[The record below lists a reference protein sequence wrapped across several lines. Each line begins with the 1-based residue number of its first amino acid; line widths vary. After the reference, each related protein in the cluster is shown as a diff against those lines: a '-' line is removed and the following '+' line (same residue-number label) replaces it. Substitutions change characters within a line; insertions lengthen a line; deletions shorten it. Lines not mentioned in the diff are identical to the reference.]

1 MKSVTTRILAV
12 IAVVSILVNVLLFF
26 RWSPSRPVAT
36 VGQGVITKKEF
47 QNQLEYEGGQ
57 AVLTKLVFASLVSQ
71 AAARAGVMPTTA
83 DVEDRVQS
91 VRRRAP
97 QLLAPYEQDT
107 VKMGLFRQDLA
118 TNMGLENLRIRDV
131 ALTPAQISDYYA
143 HHQADFALPQQTKT
157 SVVVTPSVVD
167 AATAADL
174 LRENDPPD
182 LIARQPRMKVVGIGG
197 YNPDMSVLPP
207 ALRQQTSDWARG
219 AAMGAV
225 KTFQVGKFYMT
236 LKVTGKLPG
245 ETPPLDQIRGR
256 VEREARLALA
266 PSQADELARLYRD
279 AKPSFNSDKY
289 AAYFA
294 AVQQYPINA
303 AAPKKTA
310 KMPE

>member
-1 MKSVTTRILAV
+1 MKSVVSRIFAA
-12 IAVVSILVNVLLFF
+12 IAVVSIIVNVLLFF
-26 RWSPSRPVAT
+26 RWSPSRPVVT
-36 VGQGVITKKEF
+36 VGQGTITKKEF

-71 AAARAGVMPTTA
+71 AAARAGVMPTAA

-91 VRRRAP
+91 IRRRAP
-97 QLLAPYEQDT
+97 QVLAPYEQDS

-131 ALTPAQISDYYA
+131 ALTPAQISSYYA
-143 HHQADFALPQQTKT
+143 AHHADFALPQQTKT
-157 SVVVTPSVVD
+157 SVVVTLNAVD

-197 YNPDMSVLPP
+197 YNPDMSILSPE
-207 ALRQQTSDWARG
+207 LRQQTSDWARNAATG
-219 AAMGAV
+219 AI
-225 KTFQVGKFYMT
+225 KTFQIGDFYLT

-294 AVQQYPINA
+294 AIQQYPIST

-310 KMPE
+310 KTP

>member
-1 MKSVTTRILAV
+1 MKSVTARIFAA
-12 IAVVSILVNVLLFF
+12 IAVVSIIVNVLLFF
-26 RWSPSRPVAT
+26 RWSPSRPVVT
-36 VGQGVITKKEF
+36 VGQDVITKKEF

-71 AAARAGVMPTTA
+71 AATRAGVMPTAA

-91 VRRRAP
+91 IRRRAP
-97 QLLAPYEQDT
+97 QVLAPYEQDS

-118 TNMGLENLRIRDV
+118 TNMGLENLRIRNV
-131 ALTPAQISDYYA
+131 ALTPAQISSYYA
-143 HHQADFALPQQTKT
+143 GHQADFALPQQTKT
-157 SVVVTPSVVD
+157 SVVVTLNAVD
-167 AATAADL
+167 AATAAEL

-197 YNPDMSVLPP
+197 YNPDMSILSPE
-207 ALRQQTSDWARG
+207 LRQQTSDWARNAAIG
-219 AAMGAV
+219 AL
-225 KTFQVGKFYMT
+225 KTFQIGSFYLT

-294 AVQQYPINA
+294 AIQQYPIST
-303 AAPKKTA
+303 AAPRKTA
-310 KMPE
+310 KTP

>member
-1 MKSVTTRILAV
+1 MKSVTARIFAA
-12 IAVVSILVNVLLFF
+12 IAVVSIIVNVLLFF
-26 RWSPSRPVAT
+26 RWSPSRPVVT
-36 VGQGVITKKEF
+36 VGQDVITKKEF

-71 AAARAGVMPTTA
+71 AATHAGVMPTAA

-91 VRRRAP
+91 IRRRAP
-97 QLLAPYEQDT
+97 QVLAPYEQDS

-118 TNMGLENLRIRDV
+118 TNMGLENLRIRNV
-131 ALTPAQISDYYA
+131 ALTPAQISSYYA
-143 HHQADFALPQQTKT
+143 GHQADFALPQQTKT
-157 SVVVTPSVVD
+157 SVVVTLNAVD
-167 AATAADL
+167 AATAAEL

-197 YNPDMSVLPP
+197 YNPDMSILSPE
-207 ALRQQTSDWARG
+207 LRQQTSDWARNAAIG
-219 AAMGAV
+219 AL
-225 KTFQVGKFYMT
+225 KTFQIGSFYLT

-294 AVQQYPINA
+294 VVQQYPVGTA
-303 AAPKKTA
+303 TPKKTA
-310 KMPE
+310 KTP